1 MFSFSYW
8 GLDNDREVPQNMTI
22 SFSDAK
28 QYDKSDRVFAALTH
42 TINNLKFKLK
52 HSYLKEDFN
61 YTEFSKNID
70 SYYIAETSISD
81 FNIKLNNNNKTF
93 NIGAILTNNT
103 VLNNNYL
110 STKTDDQNFAL
121 VSSFKINQKSSKTNL
136 IVRKEWNSSYEVPL
150 VPT

>member
-1 MFSFSYW
+1 M

-42 TINNLKFKLK
+42 TVNNFKFKLK

-70 SYYIAETSISD
+70 SYYIAKHQYRALIS
-81 FNIKLNNNNKTF
+81 
-93 NIGAILTNNT
+93 
-103 VLNNNYL
+103 
-110 STKTDDQNFAL
+110 S
-121 VSSFKINQKSSKTNL
+121 
-136 IVRKEWNSSYEVPL
+136 
-150 VPT
+150 